1 MSRASPRV
9 TKAEELRREALYL
22 RNTGASFAAIGKTLG
37 VSKSA
42 AFKAVNTALQ
52 ALRDE
57 IKEQAGLLQSQEADR
72 LDQLQ
77 LGIWSDAT
85 RGNLQAIQTVLKIM
99 ERRARLLGLD
109 QPVKVAPTNPQGDQP
124 YQSGQMSD
132 AEVDARIAELEA
144 KHRGGLRDAGRLGG
158 DERR

>member
-144 KHRGGLRDAGRLGG
+144 KHRDAGRPGG